1 MSRFSNLARYSATR
15 LALAPLMLWLIAT
28 LVFLLLRVAPGDP
41 VDAVLGSRA
50 PAEVKAA
57 MRKQLGLDQS
67 LLHQYFDYFQGLL
80 PLHLERTANGS
91 EIEGLKQ
98 LSWVSLDLTT
108 PWDGQHLF
116 FGIGTDLVDLGQS
129 LLNGETVL
137 SIIGRTL
144 PASLELSVIALIA
157 AAVIGLSIGFTGI
170 ARPEGK
176 LDLSGRLYGLGTYA
190 LPPFW
195 IAMLVQLLFAVV
207 LGWLPVGG
215 RFPPSLI
222 PPDGSGFYLFDSIAS
237 GDWSSLRGTV
247 RHLILPTSTLAVLL
261 SGTFTTALRLNLR
274 RTLRSD
280 YVEAARSRGLNE
292 RQVVLRHGLPN
303 ALLPVLTIAGIT
315 VASLIGGALLIE
327 VTFSWPGI
335 ALRLQEAIN
344 QRDYPVVQ
352 GIVVVIAALVVLVSV
367 AVDLLVASLDPRV
380 RY

>member
-1 MSRFSNLARYSATR
+1 MARARALLRYSATR
-15 LALAPLMLWLIAT
+15 LGLAPVMLWLIAT

-50 PAEVKAA
+50 PAAAKAA
-57 MRKQLGLDQS
+57 MRARLGLDQS
-67 LLHQYFDYFQGLL
+67 LLDQYLDYLHGLIQG
-80 PLHLERTANGS
+80 
-91 EIEGLKQ
+91 
-98 LSWVSLDLTT
+98 
-108 PWDGQHLF
+108 
-116 FGIGTDLVDLGQS
+116 DLGQGLINQEPVS
-129 LLNGETVL
+129 

-144 PASLELSVIALIA
+144 PASLELSVVALVVA
-157 AAVIGLSIGFTGI
+157 AIVGLSIGFSGI

-176 LDLSGRLYGLGTYA
+176 LDLAGRLYGLGTYA

-195 IAMLVQLLFAVV
+195 VAMLVQLLFAVS

-215 RFPPSLI
+215 RFPPSLM
-222 PPDGSGFYLFDSIAS
+222 PPQGSGFYLIDSMVAL
-237 GDWSSLRGTV
+237 DWTALRGTI
-247 RHLILPTSTLAVLL
+247 RHLVLPAGTLALLL

-274 RTLRSD
+274 RPLRGD
-280 YVEAARSRGLNE
+280 YVEAARSRGLSE
-292 RQVVLRHGLPN
+292 TQVVLRHGLPN

-367 AVDLLVASLDPRV
+367 AVDLLVAALDPRI

>member
-1 MSRFSNLARYSATR
+1 MARARALLRYSATR
-15 LALAPLMLWLIAT
+15 LGLAPVMLWLIAT

-50 PAEVKAA
+50 PAAAKAA
-57 MRKQLGLDQS
+57 MRARLGLDQS
-67 LLHQYFDYFQGLL
+67 LLDQYLDYLRGLVQG
-80 PLHLERTANGS
+80 
-91 EIEGLKQ
+91 
-98 LSWVSLDLTT
+98 
-108 PWDGQHLF
+108 
-116 FGIGTDLVDLGQS
+116 DLGQGLINQEPVS
-129 LLNGETVL
+129 
-137 SIIGRTL
+137 SIISRTL
-144 PASLELSVIALIA
+144 PASLELSVVALVV
-157 AAVIGLSIGFTGI
+157 AAVVGLSIGFSGI

-176 LDLSGRLYGLGTYA
+176 LDLAGRLYGLGTYS

-195 IAMLVQLLFAVV
+195 VAMLVQLLFAVS

-215 RFPPSLI
+215 QFPPNLM
-222 PPDGSGFYLFDSIAS
+222 PPQGSGFYLMDSLVAL
-237 GDWSSLRGTV
+237 DWTALRGTI
-247 RHLILPTSTLAVLL
+247 RHLILPAGTLSLLL

-274 RTLRSD
+274 RTLRGD
-280 YVEAARSRGLNE
+280 YVEAARSRGLSE
-292 RQVVLRHGLPN
+292 TQVVLRHGLPN

-367 AVDLLVASLDPRV
+367 AVDLLVAALDPRI

>member
-1 MSRFSNLARYSATR
+1 MARARALLRYSATR
-15 LALAPLMLWLIAT
+15 LGLAPVMLWLIAT

-50 PAEVKAA
+50 PAAAKAA
-57 MRKQLGLDQS
+57 MRARLGLDQS
-67 LLHQYFDYFQGLL
+67 LLDQYLDYLHGLIQG
-80 PLHLERTANGS
+80 
-91 EIEGLKQ
+91 
-98 LSWVSLDLTT
+98 
-108 PWDGQHLF
+108 
-116 FGIGTDLVDLGQS
+116 DLGQGLINQEPVS
-129 LLNGETVL
+129 N
-137 SIIGRTL
+137 IINRTL
-144 PASLELSVIALIA
+144 PASLELSVVALVVA
-157 AAVIGLSIGFTGI
+157 AIVGLSIGFSGI

-176 LDLSGRLYGLGTYA
+176 LDLAGRLYGLGTYA

-195 IAMLVQLLFAVV
+195 VAMLVQLLFAVS

-215 RFPPSLI
+215 RFPPSLM
-222 PPDGSGFYLFDSIAS
+222 PPQGSGFYLIDSMVDL
-237 GDWSSLRGTV
+237 DWTALRGTI
-247 RHLILPTSTLAVLL
+247 RHLVLPAGTLALLL

-274 RTLRSD
+274 RTLRGD
-280 YVEAARSRGLNE
+280 YVEAARSRGLSE
-292 RQVVLRHGLPN
+292 TQVVLRHGLPN

-352 GIVVVIAALVVLVSV
+352 GIVVVIAAMVVLVSV
-367 AVDLLVASLDPRV
+367 AVDLLVAALDPRI

>member
-1 MSRFSNLARYSATR
+1 MARARALLRYSATR
-15 LALAPLMLWLIAT
+15 LGLAPVMLWLIAT

-50 PAEVKAA
+50 PAAAKAA
-57 MRKQLGLDQS
+57 MRARLGLDQS
-67 LLHQYFDYFQGLL
+67 LLDQYLDYLHGLIQG
-80 PLHLERTANGS
+80 
-91 EIEGLKQ
+91 
-98 LSWVSLDLTT
+98 
-108 PWDGQHLF
+108 
-116 FGIGTDLVDLGQS
+116 DLGQGLINQEPVS
-129 LLNGETVL
+129 N
-137 SIIGRTL
+137 IISRTL
-144 PASLELSVIALIA
+144 PASLELSVVALVVA
-157 AAVIGLSIGFTGI
+157 AIVGLSIGFSGI

-176 LDLSGRLYGLGTYA
+176 LDLAGRLYGLGTYA

-195 IAMLVQLLFAVV
+195 VAMLVQLLFAVS

-215 RFPPSLI
+215 RFPPSLM
-222 PPDGSGFYLFDSIAS
+222 PPQGSGFYLIDSVVAL
-237 GDWSSLRGTV
+237 DWTALRGTI
-247 RHLILPTSTLAVLL
+247 RHLVLPAGTLALLL

-274 RTLRSD
+274 RTLRGD
-280 YVEAARSRGLNE
+280 YVEAARSRGLSE
-292 RQVVLRHGLPN
+292 TQVVLRHGLPN

-367 AVDLLVASLDPRV
+367 VVDLLVAALDPRI